1 MRRKAGV
8 YRMRLLPRNAAAG
21 KVLEKASDRPE
32 VLRRYEITVEREYL
46 SVRCQP
52 GQGFTA
58 RCAECGHDVTMLSPD
73 AAAETAG
80 TSSRIVYRWVE
91 EKKIHFVEPGSGKV
105 FICSESLQQQL
116 RSQQIALRGA
126 CELRELNPSQLPG
139 PSR

>member
-1 MRRKAGV
+1 
-8 YRMRLLPRNAAAG
+8 MRLLPRNAAAG

>member
-1 MRRKAGV
+1 
-8 YRMRLLPRNAAAG
+8 MRLLPRNIGTERVTA
-21 KVLEKASDRPE
+21 KSIDRPE

-46 SVRCQP
+46 SVKCQP

-73 AAAETAG
+73 AAAEAAG
-80 TSSRIVYRWVE
+80 TTSRIVYRWVE
-91 EKKIHFVEPGSGKV
+91 EKRVHFIEPGSGKV
-105 FICSESLQQQL
+105 FICSESLQQHM
-116 RSQQIALRGA
+116 RCQQIALRGA